1 MLGAMIYPKLHRF
14 NDNYLSP
21 GRWTAGMAER
31 ELTKLILSMELVGG
45 GGGGD
50 C

>member
-1 MLGAMIYPKLHRF
+1 MLRILIYPKLHQF
-14 NDNYLSP
+14 SEADLSP

-31 ELTKLILSMELVGG
+31 ELTKLILSVELVGG